1 MESPSHLAWSVCQ
14 SVTTV
19 SLSIM
24 AQLIDMPFGLRTR
37 LGPRNHVSLF
47 SVSAFRHHCN
57 AGVSQCV
64 KTLRRSRYT
73 TYFELVNMAL
83 LGKHSQYLIII
94 IIIIDTFIK
103 RHKCLGYRGAG
114 GDVNQADCRNRKVF
128 SWRLKPCSESHS
140 VMFAGRLF
148 QVTGAA

>member
-1 MESPSHLAWSVCQ
+1 MMVALPNIAGALCS
-14 SVTTV
+14 TT
-19 SLSIM
+19 SS
-24 AQLIDMPFGLRTR
+24 Q
-37 LGPRNHVSLF
+37 HSLF
-47 SVSAFRHHCN
+47 
-57 AGVSQCV
+57 
-64 KTLRRSRYT
+64 
-73 TYFELVNMAL
+73 
-83 LGKHSQYLIII
+83 III

-114 GDVNQADCRNRKVF
+114 VDVNQADCRNRKVF